1 MLMPHWAFF
10 YCIRVSK
17 LEGLAFFN
25 RYCLSTW
32 LHRPGVFYLNVIIVC
47 LVQFVS
53 SSFNVLNF
61 NALIVLHL
69 YFCFSGINAGEVIR
83 RDSEG
88 ECDSFRVPAASR
100 LVT

>member
-1 MLMPHWAFF
+1 MPRWVLF
-10 YCIRVSK
+10 YCIHVSK
-17 LEGLAFFN
+17 LEGLAFFDC
-25 RYCLSTW
+25 YCLSTW
-32 LHRPGVFYLNVIIVC
+32 LRRPGVFYLNVIIVC

-69 YFCFSGINAGEVIR
+69 YFCYSGINAGEVTR
-83 RDSEG
+83 RESGG
-88 ECDSFRVPAASR
+88 ECDGFRVPVASH

>member
-1 MLMPHWAFF
+1 MLMPHWALF

-25 RYCLSTW
+25 RYCLSTR
-32 LHRPGVFYLNVIIVC
+32 LHCPGAFYLNVIIVC

-69 YFCFSGINAGEVIR
+69 YFFYSGMNAGEVTWR
-83 RDSEG
+83 ESGG
-88 ECDSFRVPAASR
+88 ECDSFRVPTASH

>member
-1 MLMPHWAFF
+1 MPRWVLF
-10 YCIRVSK
+10 YCIHISK

-32 LHRPGVFYLNVIIVC
+32 LHHPGAFYLNVIIVC
-47 LVQFVS
+47 LVQFVL

-69 YFCFSGINAGEVIR
+69 YFCYSGINAGEVAWQE
-83 RDSEG
+83 SGG
-88 ECDSFRVPAASR
+88 EYDGFRVPAASH
-100 LVT
+100 LVA

>member
-1 MLMPHWAFF
+1 MLTPHWALF

-32 LHRPGVFYLNVIIVC
+32 LHRPGAFYLNVIIVC

-69 YFCFSGINAGEVIR
+69 YFCYSGKNAGEVAKR
-83 RDSEG
+83 ESGG
-88 ECDSFRVPAASR
+88 ECDGFRVPAASR

>member
-1 MLMPHWAFF
+1 MPHWALF
-10 YCIRVSK
+10 YCILVSK

-32 LHRPGVFYLNVIIVC
+32 LYCPGVFSLNVIFVC

-69 YFCFSGINAGEVIR
+69 YFCYSGINAGEIAR
-83 RDSEG
+83 QESGG
-88 ECDSFRVPAASR
+88 ECDGFRVPAACR
-100 LVT
+100 LVA

>member
-1 MLMPHWAFF
+1 MLTPHWVLF
-10 YCIRVSK
+10 YRIRVSK

-32 LHRPGVFYLNVIIVC
+32 LHHPGVFYLNVIIVC

-69 YFCFSGINAGEVIR
+69 YFCYSGINAGEVTR
-83 RDSEG
+83 WESGG
-88 ECDSFRVPAASR
+88 ECDGFRVPATSR
-100 LVT
+100 LVA